1 MRTQAQVITPDER
14 SSDIRRSG
22 LFYILAGVSFIMLV
36 TFLEIIY
43 PGYSVHS
50 NAISDLLAVGRQTS
64 TIGEPVAFLIAVS
77 WILGGYFLYRKSGKN
92 FQLVLNMLPGTGL
105 LLAVLSP
112 ENVNVTVHSIGAI
125 LAFAAGPVVMIL
137 AYRTIT
143 TVFRYFSIVLGI
155 FSLAAVVL
163 EFGAYY
169 SILVQ
174 QTLGP
179 GGTERLIVYPIIVW
193 LIGYGNYLI
202 GKVDRQ

>member
-1 MRTQAQVITPDER
+1 MKTQAQVITSDER

-22 LFYILAGVSFIMLV
+22 LFYIIAGVSFIMLV

-50 NAISDLLAVGRQTS
+50 NAISDPLAGGRQTS

-112 ENVNVTVHSIGAI
+112 ENVNVIVHSIGAI
-125 LAFAAGPVVMIL
+125 LAFATRPVVMIL

-169 SILVQ
+169 SMARS
-174 QTLGP
+174 G
-179 GGTERLIVYPIIVW
+179 
-193 LIGYGNYLI
+193 
-202 GKVDRQ
+202 